1 MDKILYGV
9 AAIVMIVVI
18 AYGGSWLFQFLKEL
32 FKNSMANN

>member
-9 AAIVMIVVI
+9 AAIAMIIVI